1 MLVIFFTKFLASCYN
16 TTQRRLAGL
25 SSLSL
30 DHLKKSERK
39 KGEKGE
45 GERERRG
52 KREGREGIYLLS
64 RNGLIW
70 ILAHDAEVFDVALE
84 G

>member
-45 GERERRG
+45 GRGREEREEGGERG
-52 KREGREGIYLLS
+52 DIPS
-64 RNGLIW
+64 
-70 ILAHDAEVFDVALE
+70 
-84 G
+84 